1 MKKKMITLMLAAMMA
16 ASPAAAFAGE
26 TEGSQSQVLFSDDE
40 KGLIYSGA
48 VPVQDVSGNSSIAL
62 FFVFQNNTSDPK
74 MASTQYFISVFQN
87 GIQLD
92 PTIAG
97 FGSFVAD
104 AATNGIKQIKD
115 GAVIAFADLYK
126 LQDNSEVEVRISD
139 SIMGDNVKTL
149 EVDPT
154 ITTDGNGEPVQAET
168 DQAAAPQTEAPDYE
182 RMYNDLLAKYNEL
195 LKKYS
200 VLLEQESEQ

>member
-1 MKKKMITLMLAAMMA
+1 M
-16 ASPAAAFAGE
+16 
-26 TEGSQSQVLFSDDE
+26 
-40 KGLIYSGA
+40 
-48 VPVQDVSGNSSIAL
+48 
-62 FFVFQNNTSDPK
+62 
-74 MASTQYFISVFQN
+74 
-87 GIQLD
+87 
-92 PTIAG
+92 
-97 FGSFVAD
+97 
-104 AATNGIKQIKD
+104 
-115 GAVIAFADLYK
+115 IAFADLYK
-126 LQDNSEVEVRISD
+126 LQDNSEVEVQISD

>member
-48 VPVQDVSGNSSIAL
+48 VPVQ
-62 FFVFQNNTSDPK
+62 
-74 MASTQYFISVFQN
+74 
-87 GIQLD
+87 
-92 PTIAG
+92 
-97 FGSFVAD
+97 
-104 AATNGIKQIKD
+104 
-115 GAVIAFADLYK
+115 
-126 LQDNSEVEVRISD
+126 
-139 SIMGDNVKTL
+139 
-149 EVDPT
+149 
-154 ITTDGNGEPVQAET
+154 AET